1 MNTSATITFKAT
13 AGGALEM
20 LTAYEGGYDSE
31 NPAHLAAAMLGQ
43 KMNDLAERPKHAAVL
58 AEFEAELREI
68 CDPEAVDARAKADAV
83 SGDEMGKMQSG
94 MGLPPGFK
102 LPGM

>member
-1 MNTSATITFKAT
+1 MSAPATITFKAT

-43 KMNDLAERPKHAAVL
+43 KMNDLAKPKGDPISLTQAEVDALQSGAELPTHAAPQLV
-58 AEFEAELREI
+58 I
-68 CDPEAVDARAKADAV
+68 ARA
-83 SGDEMGKMQSG
+83 
-94 MGLPPGFK
+94 
-102 LPGM
+102 

>member
-1 MNTSATITFKAT
+1 MSAPATITFKAT

-43 KMNDLAERPKHAAVL
+43 KMNDLAEPQGDPINLTQAEVDALQSGADLPTHAAPQLV
-58 AEFEAELREI
+58 I
-68 CDPEAVDARAKADAV
+68 ARA
-83 SGDEMGKMQSG
+83 
-94 MGLPPGFK
+94 
-102 LPGM
+102 

>member
-1 MNTSATITFKAT
+1 MSAPATITFKAT

-43 KMNDLAERPKHAAVL
+43 KMNDLAKPKGDPISLTQAEVDALQPGAELPTHAAPQLV
-58 AEFEAELREI
+58 I
-68 CDPEAVDARAKADAV
+68 ARA
-83 SGDEMGKMQSG
+83 
-94 MGLPPGFK
+94 
-102 LPGM
+102 